1 VRHALGWIAV
11 AYGAGI
17 LLADREALP
26 LDAAR
31 WLGAIALVL
40 GLSSRRARFRAAL
53 LLGLCTGALV
63 LGGRIQEARRGR
75 PVGVVEATIEASVR
89 EVRRGASGYA
99 LDLIDVVALS
109 GAAVPVRVHLL
120 DDAPGP
126 AASRLASARPGE
138 RLRARVRL
146 RAPHS
151 LRNPGAR
158 RSPRERERAGVGAIG
173 RLVHPA
179 LVSRIPEREGIR
191 PLAPIHAAR
200 ARWGERLAAAGVG
213 GGLLGALAL
222 GDRAALPEP
231 TRRAFA
237 SLGIAHILAVSGLH
251 LALAAG
257 WAFALLRGALSR
269 SVWLCARCDVRLAAL
284 AGALLAALLYA
295 LLAGFGVPVRRALVF
310 LAATVLA
317 LFRGRSASASAC
329 LGGAALVVLGFEPDA
344 LFRAGPQLSFAA
356 AAALCRVTRTE
367 IAGGGVRVAL
377 LATLNATAAAAAATA
392 PIAAWHMG
400 GAAPFALPVNM
411 VFVPWTGLVLLP
423 AALIATLAVALP
435 TAPGAEFV
443 LDVAERLAART
454 LDLASVLAALAPARA
469 TTTPAPAWLALAAL
483 LSVAT
488 VMARRTPARLAGA
501 SILGVLLALAPTA
514 PIAPPVPR
522 LVALDVGQGDA
533 VLLQGR
539 RATLL
544 VDAGTAIP
552 GGVDLGERV
561 VVPALQA
568 LGVAR
573 IDVLVATH
581 ADLDHRGGI
590 PAVLAALP
598 VGEVWL
604 PPGGIQDAGF
614 AGVLAAARRARAPVL
629 ERGTG
634 SPALAVGDLRIT
646 PLWPPRSQP
655 IGSRNDASLAIRV
668 EMSGQRV
675 LLLGD
680 LEAVAESAL
689 VGSGADLRAD
699 VLVLPHHGSRTSSS
713 PMLLR
718 AVAPTVSVASAPC
731 IGRFGMPHPSV
742 RERLREA
749 GAPVWWTGRDGAV
762 RIRIGDRLAVLPFA
776 ARREGCG
783 ESD

>member
-1 VRHALGWIAV
+1 
-11 AYGAGI
+11 
-17 LLADREALP
+17 
-26 LDAAR
+26 
-31 WLGAIALVL
+31 
-40 GLSSRRARFRAAL
+40 
-53 LLGLCTGALV
+53 
-63 LGGRIQEARRGR
+63 
-75 PVGVVEATIEASVR
+75 
-89 EVRRGASGYA
+89 
-99 LDLIDVVALS
+99 
-109 GAAVPVRVHLL
+109 
-120 DDAPGP
+120 
-126 AASRLASARPGE
+126 
-138 RLRARVRL
+138 VRL

-488 VMARRTPARLAGA
+488 VMARRTPALLAGA